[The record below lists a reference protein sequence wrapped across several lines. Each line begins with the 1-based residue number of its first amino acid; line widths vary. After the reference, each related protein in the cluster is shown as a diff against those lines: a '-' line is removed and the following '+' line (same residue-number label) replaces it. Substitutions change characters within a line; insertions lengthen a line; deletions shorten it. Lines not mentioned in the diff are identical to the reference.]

1 MNAEG
6 KVDRPTWKAI
16 QQVMNDSQKF
26 VESLHTI
33 SWKEGLSEDILK
45 GVQSFLA
52 ASNGGDVNDSD
63 LGTAAPG
70 LSASTYQSSPG
81 RASVNAG
88 TVCGRISSESYLF
101 DKQPSVS
108 CLHCCPFCSQSF
120 PMRFASCGR
129 EIINALLFKG
139 LMTQFTEQIFDKSNY
154 PPFKRLEPCKRG
166 G

>member
-1 MNAEG
+1 MRQLQVVAYTFDWFSVLSASFVIGWSNYYGFDNTTLKWKPPYFSTIKPFYGVVYSFTLTGVTGEG

-81 RASVNAG
+81 RTSVATG
-88 TVCGRISSESYLF
+88 TVL
-101 DKQPSVS
+101 
-108 CLHCCPFCSQSF
+108 
-120 PMRFASCGR
+120 RFVL
-129 EIINALLFKG
+129 I
-139 LMTQFTEQIFDKSNY
+139 
-154 PPFKRLEPCKRG
+154 
-166 G
+166 